1 MMAKKAE
8 VLPTVMR
15 PIRAQMIATRPR
27 ERIGMRS
34 VGWTCSISVIMTLQ
48 TGVIAVRR

>member
-1 MMAKKAE
+1 MMAKKAA

-15 PIRAQMIATRPR
+15 PIMAQMIPTRPR

-34 VGWTCSISVIMTLQ
+34 VGWTYSISVIMTLQ
-48 TGVIAVRR
+48 TGAVVVQR

>member
-1 MMAKKAE
+1 MAKKAA

-34 VGWTCSISVIMTLQ
+34 VGWTCSISVIITLQ
-48 TGVIAVRR
+48 TRVMAVRR